1 MPCARMG
8 NTVSPASIKPTPI
21 QIAASQSQLRD
32 FAAVDDDSMTA
43 IVRHENAH
51 GSRML

>member
-1 MPCARMG
+1 MG
-8 NTVSPASIKPTPI
+8 NTVPAASINATPN
-21 QIAASQSQLRD
+21 QSTASQSRLLD
-32 FAAVDDDSMTA
+32 LAVFDDDFMTA